1 MQNDSTYKS
10 YKVLAKS
17 AELPAA
23 MALVRQ
29 HLRNEDLRF
38 DDDLVASY
46 IRAAAATIERQYG
59 LALLQQTV
67 AQYHSAFP
75 NTSDKPMRLR
85 IAPLLS
91 ITSVVYVDSEGA
103 AQTWAADN
111 YTTGHYNGMP
121 ILVPKVGVSWPTA
134 KTDAP
139 NAVVITYEAGFGT
152 SSEAVPADIRSAML
166 LIIAHLYEHRDDP
179 PMSLPR
185 ASDILLQ
192 PYYQFSA

>member
-1 MQNDSTYKS
+1 MQHDPTYNS

-17 AELPAA
+17 AELPVGIE
-23 MALVRQ
+23 LTRQ

-38 DDDLVASY
+38 DDDLVVSY

-59 LALLQQTV
+59 MALLEQTV
-67 AQYHSAFP
+67 AQYHSRFP
-75 NTSDKPMRLR
+75 NSSDTPMRLR

-103 AQTWAADN
+103 AQTWHADN

-121 ILVPKVGVSWPTA
+121 ILVPKVGKSWPTA
-134 KTDAP
+134 LNNAP
-139 NAVVITYEAGFGT
+139 NAVVITYKAGFGT
-152 SSEAVPADIRSAML
+152 SSDTVPGDVRSAML
-166 LIIAHLYEHRDDP
+166 LMIAHLYEHRDDP
-179 PMSLPR
+179 PMTLPR